1 MLDNDAKSLDA
12 KSLDAKFRDANSKDG
27 LAPISARHAKLL
39 FADWKAA
46 PAIIL
51 AVSGGPDSIALMW
64 LVARW
69 RATQKRG
76 PRLIAVTVDHGL
88 RPEAAREARE
98 VKALARTLDLPH
110 RTLRWTG
117 SKPRTGLPAAA
128 REARYRLL
136 VQAARSCGATH
147 ILTAHTRDDQA
158 ETLLM
163 RMARGSGLAGLAA
176 MARQSEREGIV
187 LARPFLH
194 ISKSQLLATLS
205 KAKLGFALD
214 PSNRDLS
221 FTRPRFRALMPAL
234 AAEGCDSRNLSRL
247 AARLA
252 RANAA
257 LEVLAD
263 GAERF
268 LALKDRGGT
277 CPIDVSVF
285 NGNTFGA
292 KTFNAKTLD
301 AKTLDAESLGAR
313 SSDARTKTVEAQT
326 FDFEAFAA
334 MSEEIRLR
342 LLLRIINRVGHEGP
356 AELGKVEALL
366 SALDQ
371 AGAEN
376 AAKGRI
382 RLKRTLAGAL
392 VSLIGE
398 RIRIEPAPPRRKPAN

>member
-1 MLDNDAKSLDA
+1 MQVIREWNQFSKAMLDDD
-12 KSLDAKFRDANSKDG
+12 
-27 LAPISARHAKLL
+27 LAPISARHAQRL

-64 LVARW
+64 LAARW
-69 RATQKRG
+69 RGARKQG

-88 RPEAAREARE
+88 RPEAAREARA

-128 REARYRLL
+128 RDARYRLL
-136 VQAARSCGATH
+136 AQAARACGATH
-147 ILTAHTRDDQA
+147 VLTAHTRDDQA

-176 MARQSEREGIV
+176 MARQSERGGIV
-187 LARPFLH
+187 LVRPFLH
-194 ISKSQLLATLS
+194 ISKSQLVATLS
-205 KAKLGFALD
+205 KAKLGFAVD
-214 PSNRDLS
+214 PSNLDLS

-234 AAEGCDSRNLSRL
+234 AAEGCDSRNLARL
-247 AARLA
+247 AVRLA

-268 LALKDRGGT
+268 LALKDHGAT
-277 CPIDVSVF
+277 CPVDVSAFGV
-285 NGNTFGA
+285 NTFGA
-292 KTFNAKTLD
+292 KTFEAKTFEAKTFD
-301 AKTLDAESLGAR
+301 AKTFDARTLGAR
-313 SSDARTKTVEAQT
+313 TSDGKTVVKAQT

-356 AELGKVEALL
+356 VELGKAEALL
-366 SALDQ
+366 SALDR

-376 AAKGRI
+376 VAKCRV

-392 VSLIGE
+392 VSLTAD
-398 RIRIEPAPPRRKPAN
+398 RIRIEPAPPRRKRTN